1 MGCDIFTVSAFSGGK
16 IESLNSSILS
26 VNHGIFFEQC
36 GRELFVNAEDARTIV
51 APNNAQHSNTL
62 YRTVAVVVTYTVRPA
77 AVDISRYRRGR
88 AQPAAV
94 VVVDNASTRAAPR
107 STLRTFT
114 TRSRWMS

>member
-1 MGCDIFTVSAFSGGK
+1 MGCDIFTVSDFSGGK

-51 APNNAQHSNTL
+51 APNNAQHSDTL
-62 YRTVAVVVTYTVRPA
+62 YRTVAVVVTYNRKDLLPLTLA
-77 AVDISRYRRGR
+77 GIARGE

-94 VVVDNASTRAAPR
+94 VVVDNASTDGTAQY
-107 STLRTFT
+107 LEDLH
-114 TRSRWMS
+114 